1 VKISRKLACGILAAG
16 LTFMGASSASADDVP
31 SQTEV
36 VATSEAVVPAASDVV
51 DTPPAP
57 EPAEETVAPTVTA
70 EEAPAP
76 ADVPEPVANIPSAP
90 EPMAPVAE
98 PEQPAQVTPAES
110 VAPAVDI
117 LPAPE
122 PDDATPPV
130 LASLVKPNFSC
141 NAGVGILTWLVT
153 GDPNNPNWVGRVIG
167 QNIATTPT
175 FVGREVKGASK
186 SLTGQQLDFQVGVDY
201 QLRPTIMWLRDGDP
215 TGLPYYSTYG
225 GTVRPFSCVVD
236 IPSTPGFVDP
246 PNQPNQVIP
255 PTWKDP
261 LSADTDKIDWS
272 ESADGST
279 RTATLVVEGSTWTD
293 ETTAPKVFGLP
304 SDDGV
309 VVTPPVIVVDIPSAP
324 ESVDP
329 PNKPNQVIPPTW
341 KDPLSADT
349 DKIDWSESADGS
361 TRTATLVV
369 EGSTWTDE
377 TTAPKVFGL
386 PSDDGVVVLPPVV
399 DIPST
404 PGSVDPPN
412 KPNQVIP
419 PTWKDPLSADT
430 DQIDWS
436 ESADGSTRT
445 ATLVVDT
452 PSTPG
457 HVDQPNKPSQVIP
470 PTSEGPLPADT
481 DQNSLNESADGSTLT
496 ATPKLPGESFVLP
509 IGLGIALALGILVLL
524 VAWRRRR
531 QERR

>member
-1 VKISRKLACGILAAG
+1 
-16 LTFMGASSASADDVP
+16 
-31 SQTEV
+31 
-36 VATSEAVVPAASDVV
+36 
-51 DTPPAP
+51 
-57 EPAEETVAPTVTA
+57 
-70 EEAPAP
+70 
-76 ADVPEPVANIPSAP
+76 
-90 EPMAPVAE
+90 
-98 PEQPAQVTPAES
+98 
-110 VAPAVDI
+110 
-117 LPAPE
+117 
-122 PDDATPPV
+122 
-130 LASLVKPNFSC
+130 
-141 NAGVGILTWLVT
+141 
-153 GDPNNPNWVGRVIG
+153 
-167 QNIATTPT
+167 
-175 FVGREVKGASK
+175 
-186 SLTGQQLDFQVGVDY
+186 
-201 QLRPTIMWLRDGDP
+201 MWLRDGDP

-309 VVTPPVIVVDIPSAP
+309 VVIPPVI
-324 ESVDP
+324 
-329 PNKPNQVIPPTW
+329 
-341 KDPLSADT
+341 
-349 DKIDWSESADGS
+349 
-361 TRTATLVV
+361 
-369 EGSTWTDE
+369 
-377 TTAPKVFGL
+377 
-386 PSDDGVVVLPPVV
+386 VV

-419 PTWKDPLSADT
+419 PTWKDPLPADT
-430 DQIDWS
+430 DQNSWIK
-436 ESADGSTRT
+436 SADGSTRT
-445 ATLVVDT
+445 ATLVVGT

-457 HVDQPNKPSQVIP
+457 YVDQPNQTNQVIP
-470 PTSEGPLPADT
+470 PNSEGPLPADT

>member
-1 VKISRKLACGILAAG
+1 MKISRKLACGILAAG

-153 GDPNNPNWVGRVIG
+153 GDPNHPDWVGRVIG

-309 VVTPPVIVVDIPSAP
+309 VVIPPVI
-324 ESVDP
+324 
-329 PNKPNQVIPPTW
+329 
-341 KDPLSADT
+341 
-349 DKIDWSESADGS
+349 
-361 TRTATLVV
+361 
-369 EGSTWTDE
+369 
-377 TTAPKVFGL
+377 
-386 PSDDGVVVLPPVV
+386 VV

-419 PTWKDPLSADT
+419 PTWKDPLPADT
-430 DQIDWS
+430 DQNSWIK
-436 ESADGSTRT
+436 SADGSTRT
-445 ATLVVDT
+445 ATLVVGT

-457 HVDQPNKPSQVIP
+457 YVDQPNQTNQVIP
-470 PTSEGPLPADT
+470 PNSEGPLPADT

>member
-1 VKISRKLACGILAAG
+1 MKISRKLACGILAAG

-76 ADVPEPVANIPSAP
+76 ADVPEPVA
-90 EPMAPVAE
+90 PVAE

-110 VAPAVDI
+110 VAPVVDI
-117 LPAPE
+117 PPAPE

-130 LASLVKPNFSC
+130 LASLVKPNFFC
-141 NAGVGILTWLVT
+141 NAGVGTLTWLVT

-175 FVGREVKGASK
+175 FVGGVVQGESK

-201 QLRPTIMWLRDGDP
+201 QLRPTIRWLRDGDP

-225 GTVRPFSCVVD
+225 GTVRPFSCIVE
-236 IPSTPGFVDP
+236 IPSTPEHVDP
-246 PNQPNQVIP
+246 PNTVDKVIP

-261 LSADTDKIDWS
+261 LPADTDKVDWS

-279 RTATLVVEGSTWTD
+279 RTATLIIDGSTWTD
-293 ETTAPKVFGLP
+293 DTTAPKVSVLP
-304 SDDGV
+304 SDNGV
-309 VVTPPVIVVDIPSAP
+309 VVVPPVIVVEI
-324 ESVDP
+324 
-329 PNKPNQVIPPTW
+329 
-341 KDPLSADT
+341 
-349 DKIDWSESADGS
+349 
-361 TRTATLVV
+361 
-369 EGSTWTDE
+369 
-377 TTAPKVFGL
+377 
-386 PSDDGVVVLPPVV
+386 
-399 DIPST
+399 
-404 PGSVDPPN
+404 
-412 KPNQVIP
+412 
-419 PTWKDPLSADT
+419 
-430 DQIDWS
+430 
-436 ESADGSTRT
+436 
-445 ATLVVDT
+445 

-457 HVDQPNKPSQVIP
+457 HVDQPNKQSQVIP
-470 PTSEGPLPADT
+470 PNSEGPLPAGT

-496 ATPKLPGESFVLP
+496 ATPKLPGESFVQP